1 VKFLSLHDVT
11 KTFGRVTAVDSI
23 SLKVE
28 EGELICFLGPS
39 GCGKTT
45 LLRLVA
51 GLEEPD
57 TGQIFL
63 VDEDLAKTA
72 ERDRNFGMVFQS
84 YSLFPNMSVAKNVA
98 YGLECRKWKREHIR
112 TRVVEMLNLVHLED
126 QVDKLPNQLS
136 GGQQQ
141 RVALARALAPKP
153 HVLLLDEP
161 LSALDAKVRMVL
173 RGEIRKL
180 QQELGITTIMV
191 THDQEEAL
199 TMADRVVV
207 MNRGVIEQVGTPVEI
222 YSDPATSF
230 VADFI
235 GTMNFLDARAGDDN
249 TVRLGEIDIRCA
261 NWHLHPRPDQPV
273 RLAVRPEDV
282 RLMDG
287 PDDAP
292 NSVKARVEWVEFL
305 GSTYRI
311 DLALDAGEG
320 QKLKTEFSANV
331 MRERNISKGMHLP
344 VVLPAEL
351 LWVYEA

>member
-1 VKFLSLHDVT
+1 MFLSLRNVS
-11 KTFGRVTAVDSI
+11 KRFGHVTAVDSVGLDI
-23 SLKVE
+23 E
-28 EGELICFLGPS
+28 EGKLICFLGPS

-57 TGQIFL
+57 TGQIL
-63 VDEDLAKTA
+63 LAGDDLAKTA

-84 YSLFPNMSVAKNVA
+84 YSLFPNMSVAKNLA
-98 YGLECRKWKREHIR
+98 YGLECRKWSRGDIR
-112 TRVVEMLNLVHLED
+112 SRVDEMLALVHLED
-126 QVDKLPNQLS
+126 QIDKYPSQLS

-153 HVLLLDEP
+153 YVLLLDEP
-161 LSALDAKVRMVL
+161 LSALDAKVRVAL

-180 QQELGITTIMV
+180 QQGLGITTIMV

-207 MNRGVIEQVGTPVEI
+207 MNQGVIEQVGSPSEI

-235 GTMNFLDARAGDDN
+235 GTMNFLDARAGAN
-249 TVRLGEIDIRCA
+249 GTVRLGEAEITCA
-261 NWHLHPRPDQPV
+261 NWRLQPRSDQPV
-273 RLAVRPEDV
+273 ALAVRPEDV
-282 RLMDG
+282 RLVVG
-287 PDDAP
+287 PNDVP
-292 NSVKARVEWVEFL
+292 NSVTAQVEWVEFL

-311 DLALDAGEG
+311 DLILEG
-320 QKLKTEFSANV
+320 DEDQKLKVELSANV
-331 MRERNISKGMHLP
+331 MREMNLSKGMRLP